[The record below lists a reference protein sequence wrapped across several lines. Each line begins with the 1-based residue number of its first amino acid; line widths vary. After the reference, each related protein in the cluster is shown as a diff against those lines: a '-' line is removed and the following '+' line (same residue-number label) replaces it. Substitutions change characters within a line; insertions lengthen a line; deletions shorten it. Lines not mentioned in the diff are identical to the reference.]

1 MARTAMT
8 ELQQQIEAVRREAF
22 AAGYAA
28 AMEAIRELTSRA
40 ASGTGTTAAA
50 PSRRGR
56 GRGRA
61 RARQAAPAA
70 ARPVRRRRATRART
84 TTRAATRAR
93 ATGRAATRT
102 RSATRARAA
111 TRTRST
117 RRVATRTRATA
128 RTAAR
133 TTRTRRSSRRPQRGT
148 NARMIGEILQ
158 AAAPRAIRPADIR
171 KALQDRGVAMAFT
184 SIRHALGQLQQRN
197 AAEQIGGSNTWRHR
211 GGAS

>member
-8 ELQQQIEAVRREAF
+8 ELQQQIEAIRREAF

-28 AMEAIRELTSRA
+28 AMEAIRELAARA
-40 ASGTGTTAAA
+40 APGTGTAAA
-50 PSRRGR
+50 TPSRRGR

-61 RARQAAPAA
+61 RARQATPAA
-70 ARPVRRRRATRART
+70 ARPARRRRTTRARART
-84 TTRAATRAR
+84 TA
-93 ATGRAATRT
+93 RAATRT
-102 RSATRARAA
+102 RATRRVATRARAA
-111 TRTRST
+111 TRAT
-117 RRVATRTRATA
+117 TRTRATA
-128 RTAAR
+128 RTRGTARTAAR
-133 TTRTRRSSRRPQRGT
+133 TTRRSSRRPQRGT

-197 AAEQIGGSNTWRHR
+197 AAEQIGDSNTWRHR